1 MDKKVEKAI
10 RVINEMLIYRGFH
23 ITDMPIYNIQANDSG
38 FFHFVL
44 RNAVAIVFIFDHNVS
59 LNDDKSII
67 MNKVIPLLNFDEFD
81 LILFVF
87 PEIKTKGDTKLE
99 LLLKVSNKTYEFWDI
114 DSLQYNPSIHN
125 LVPFHQRLNKDPLSG
140 IQSKYQIKN
149 INQLPWILESDPM
162 ARFIGAQENDIV
174 EIRRRSPTSGE
185 HIVYRVCKVG

>member
-67 MNKVIPLLNFDEFD
+67 MKKVIPLLNFDEFD
-81 LILFVF
+81 LILFVLNVQ
-87 PEIKTKGDTKLE
+87 KGSFRELTKLSDCFA
-99 LLLKVSNKTYEFWDI
+99 LF
-114 DSLQYNPSIHN
+114 
-125 LVPFHQRLNKDPLSG
+125 
-140 IQSKYQIKN
+140 KN
-149 INQLPWILESDPM
+149 SPNQLFL
-162 ARFIGAQENDIV
+162 
-174 EIRRRSPTSGE
+174 SPKLPVTPLDFP
-185 HIVYRVCKVG
+185 HVPVAP